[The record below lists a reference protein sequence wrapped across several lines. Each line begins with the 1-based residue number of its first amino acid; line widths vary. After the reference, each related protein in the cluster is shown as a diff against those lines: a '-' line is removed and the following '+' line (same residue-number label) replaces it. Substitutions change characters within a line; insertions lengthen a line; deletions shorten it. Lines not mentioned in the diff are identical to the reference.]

1 MSDSPVLKAG
11 SGAGEDG
18 GESSS
23 GRGWGCGWEVEMT
36 GCTWVP
42 HTQSGSC
49 SPAQCPSLQPYR
61 KEPGLWGQ
69 RWWGREEGDR
79 KEAAC
84 CDRAR
89 MWPWVF
95 ISSLPPRDD
104 SGHCLCAQSG
114 RRPTFPPLCHFILTP
129 ALEDWRRAKS
139 VLCGARLL
147 SVCVEGHP
155 CHRPWDPEDG
165 GSPWGWGIFPPF
177 SLTSTVT
184 PP

>member
-1 MSDSPVLKAG
+1 MKVKKGFIHLSDSPVLKAG

-18 GESSS
+18 REGSS
-23 GRGWGCGWEVEMT
+23 GGGWGCGWEVEMR

-49 SPAQCPSLQPYR
+49 SPAPCPSLQLYW

-89 MWPWVF
+89 MWPRVF
-95 ISSLPPRDD
+95 VSSLPPRDD

-129 ALEDWRRAKS
+129 TLEDWRRAKS

-147 SVCVEGHP
+147 SCVCRGAP
-155 CHRPWDPEDG
+155 L
-165 GSPWGWGIFPPF
+165 PPT
-177 SLTSTVT
+177 LG
-184 PP
+184 P